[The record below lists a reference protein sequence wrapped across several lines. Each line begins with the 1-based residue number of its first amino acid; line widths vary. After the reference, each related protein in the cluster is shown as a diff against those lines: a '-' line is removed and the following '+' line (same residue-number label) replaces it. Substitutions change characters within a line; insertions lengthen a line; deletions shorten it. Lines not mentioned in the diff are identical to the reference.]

1 MANEQKHGTGAA
13 ATMARAPE
21 GFRRIGS
28 VSDAPWFNIKTGN
41 TLKAVLENCY
51 ERVDPR
57 SKTGKSKF
65 FQMVLLEPA
74 EVRQGRGEESK
85 VLQAQAG
92 TVVSVNFTPKT
103 QPLESYI
110 PDIVRGA
117 EFQVWIGCGKKIT
130 LKNGNTMWDLDVRVN
145 QTKSVTADIED
156 PDFDGNADEAASE

>member
-1 MANEQKHGTGAA
+1 MANAPKHENG
-13 ATMARAPE
+13 MARAPE

-28 VSDAPWFNIKTGN
+28 VADAPWFNIKTGN
-41 TLKAVLENCY
+41 SLKGILENCY

-74 EVRQGRGEESK
+74 EVRQGRGEDAK
-85 VLQAQAG
+85 VVQAPAG
-92 TVVSVNFTPKT
+92 AVVSVNYTPKT
-103 QPLESYI
+103 QPLEDYI

-117 EFQVWIGCGKKIT
+117 EYQVWIGCGKKIT

-156 PDFDGNADEAASE
+156 PDFDGDSGEAASE